1 MNPEF
6 EAAAIVA
13 AVSEDVE
20 DAVYIVKWVIDSGDV
35 HAMLHA
41 IAAALVSSYDRV
53 AHAIQDAINDSPLP
67 PFDLVGMVKTLREDK
82 KVKLQLCVKR
92 FLARK
97 KLAELKNDI
106 CAICV
111 EPIFLGRHTTPCGH
125 LFHTDCIRRWKA
137 IKPECPMCRT
147 GL

>member
-67 PFDLVGMVKTLREDK
+67 PFDLVGMVKTLRDHK
-82 KVKLQLCVKR
+82 KRKCCSGDERETSRKR
-92 FLARK
+92 M
-97 KLAELKNDI
+97 
-106 CAICV
+106 V
-111 EPIFLGRHTTPCGH
+111 
-125 LFHTDCIRRWKA
+125 
-137 IKPECPMCRT
+137 
-147 GL
+147 